1 MSVELTAYNPQTVV
15 EPDWEPP
22 MPPTDL
28 IFDDG
33 ESLETNRHRIAMNV
47 LIRSLQQAWSDRN
60 DFYTGGNMFIYYSS
74 EQVRN
79 KDFRGPDFFA
89 VLDVDGTKERQGWV
103 IWFEG
108 GRYPDV
114 IVEFMSPSTAKVDK
128 ETKKDIYQ
136 RVFRTPDY
144 FVFDPFEPNSLQ
156 GWHLQG
162 SQGYQTLVA
171 NDRGWLWCE
180 SLGFWLGTWAG
191 TIDREE
197 AVWLRFYDTEGNLVL
212 LPEEAE
218 RLHAEQAVEL
228 AETERQR
235 AEQAQQ
241 LAEAE
246 RQRAEQAQQLAE
258 AERQRAEQAQ
268 QLAEAERQRA
278 EQAQQLAEEERQ
290 KAEAERLH
298 AEAERL
304 HAEAERQRAE
314 RLAERLRA
322 IGLDPDN
329 L

>member
-1 MSVELTAYNPQTVV
+1 MSVELTAYNPETFV

-33 ESLETNRHRIAMNV
+33 EPLETNRHRIAMNV
-47 LIRSLQQAWSDRN
+47 LIRSLQQAWSSRN

-89 VLDVDGTKERQGWV
+89 VLDVDGTRERQGWV
-103 IWFEG
+103 VWHEG

-114 IVEFMSPSTAKVDK
+114 IVEFMSPSTARIDK
-128 ETKKDIYQ
+128 GVKKDIYQ

-156 GWHLQG
+156 GWHLH
-162 SQGYQTLVA
+162 SSHGYQPLGA

-180 SLGFWLGTWAG
+180 SLGFWLGTWSG

-218 RLHAEQAVEL
+218 RQKAEQAVE
-228 AETERQR
+228 
-235 AEQAQQ
+235 

-246 RQRAEQAQQLAE
+246 RQRAEI
-258 AERQRAEQAQ
+258 ERQRAEI
-268 QLAEAERQRA
+268 EHQRA
-278 EQAQQLAEEERQ
+278 EI
-290 KAEAERLH
+290 
-298 AEAERL
+298 
-304 HAEAERQRAE
+304 ERQRAE